1 MSNTLKRAGVAFAAL
16 SFINPVLG
24 AIRFDPEKMMRAA
37 EVQRGMEG
45 EALTV
50 FHGVTPTRFRV
61 RILGVIPKGI
71 MGEPYIIFRAL
82 DGPLVERDAPVM
94 GGMSGSPIFINGKL
108 VGAIAFTYLYEK
120 EPCGGATPI
129 EAMLLGVTGQ
139 RPALSYRYQ
148 PVMIAGRVYTR
159 AAEVG
164 RDPMDHQ
171 TLPLQAASAPVCF
184 TAGTPRSDRWQRS
197 LLGLLGL
204 DARPGA
210 GSHPSVPAEMVPG
223 AGFGVALA
231 QGDLLSYTFGTVTW
245 RDGDDVLGFGHPF
258 LSLGKLTMPL
268 TTVFIHDFVSSYRR
282 TDKDGSIMDTV
293 GALTYDSP
301 WGVAGAVGAS
311 AETVPAVYRIVD
323 ETADRSRV
331 FQLQLCRHRSVTPPV
346 ALGSLFEA
354 VGCVYHAA
362 EKPGIARVHYRVRG
376 SKGAVIE
383 RTEIYAHG
391 GDPSPAIGA
400 ELGEVMGLL
409 VDNRFEPQEIT
420 DVAVETHLIAEQ
432 RVARIERV
440 YTEEEAAV
448 AGRKLTVHV
457 LLKPVGAPA
466 EERVVRFDLPA
477 DLPKGSVSVGV
488 AGGLLADALRQQLGG
503 FTPEFH
509 SLDRIIKYLQSLETN
524 DQLLVMLALP
534 TRGAAVEDTPL
545 PDLPGVMYKRLAQA
559 HRTGVRAI
567 RDYEMK
573 TLATPW
579 VVEGAYLTTLAT
591 VNRQGERGKPEAPE
605 PKRQAAA
612 FMAGLHAAAAMPK
625 LRPAV
630 IPVTMGTVPV
640 LRWSAE
646 DVEAEDA
653 LPRVLAGGLGAP
665 VVLGSGAQAGD
676 DEKGDES
683 DEEKPQEQSQESKT
697 EAKPPAAEAKPEEA
711 KPKPEAGQVQPAPGQ
726 WLLGKYEEL
735 AKGTPDGLA
744 VHARGWLVP
753 GVRLR
758 ERAQVGEPPVW
769 DLAADGETT
778 YVAAGLEATVYRAA
792 GSEVVPFFRASEGLF
807 VSALSVLRDGTLAC
821 AVVPHAKVFFV
832 GRDGTVQRT
841 VAFYE
846 QYIWDLLPQGDELL
860 VATGSPARVYKLSPV
875 GEKSLLA
882 VVPENHV
889 VALAAAGD
897 SVYGATA
904 EEGVLYRLGSGGRVE
919 QLLRLPATDATGLAA
934 LPDGTVVVSAA
945 KAAIFALRPNGTVE
959 QWYKNDEQEIWALAA
974 DGQTVLAA
982 LGSPAMLLRARAPE
996 DYELLAVDRGQD
1008 YFAAV
1013 GRRGDGAMVVAG
1025 CAPPVLLAQEAQP
1038 AELAYTS
1045 AAYDASLPA
1054 RWLRG
1059 FVDTDTAPEV
1069 VTLQLR
1075 TGATETYEGGLWSS
1089 WTTAVG
1095 RPAYFVLEGPPGRY
1109 VQMRLSV
1116 PPTTAAPIKGLLVEY
1131 SLQNQRPSLKV
1142 TAPAAGG
1149 AVSGE
1154 TEVKWEASDPDKD
1167 TTEVALWLQARGT
1180 TEWTPV
1186 AERLASSPYKWDT
1199 KGLKDGVYRLRA
1211 VASDRPSRPT
1221 DALEIEA
1228 LVAPLVVDNT
1238 KPEGQLT
1245 SPARRAEDGSVP
1257 VEVVAH
1263 DALSG
1268 VAGVAW
1274 QYPGTEVWYTAAT
1287 SDGAWGGEYE
1297 VCTFTLP
1304 KAIKGGTKVVVRV
1317 RDLAGNIT
1325 DLTVTMPHEA
1335 QPAPAQSTQ
1344 PAGK

>member
-1 MSNTLKRAGVAFAAL
+1 MSSALRRIGVALAAL
-16 SFINPVLG
+16 SCITPVFG

-37 EVQRGMEG
+37 DVQRGMEG

-50 FHGVTPTRFRV
+50 FHGVVPTSFRV
-61 RILGVIPKGI
+61 RILGVIPKGV

-139 RPALSYRYQ
+139 RPAVSYRYQ
-148 PVMIAGRVYTR
+148 PVTIAGRVYTR
-159 AAEVG
+159 AAEIG
-164 RDPMDHQ
+164 RDPVDDQ
-171 TLPLQAASAPVCF
+171 TLPLRATSAPVCF

-210 GSHPSVPAEMVPG
+210 GSHPSVPVEMVPG

-245 RDGDDVLGFGHPF
+245 RDGEDVLGFGHPF
-258 LSLGKLTMPL
+258 MNIGKLAMPL

-282 TDKDGSIMDTV
+282 TDKDGVIMDTV

-301 WGVAGAVGAS
+301 WGVAGSVGAS

-323 ETADRSRV
+323 ETADRSRS
-331 FQLQLCRHRSVTPPV
+331 FQLQLCRHRAVTPPV

-354 VGCVYHAA
+354 VSCVYHAA
-362 EKPGIARVHYRVRG
+362 EKPGIVRVHYRVRG

-383 RTEIYAHG
+383 RTEVYSHG
-391 GDPSPAIGA
+391 GDPSPAIGS
-400 ELGEVMGLL
+400 ELGEVMRLL

-420 DVAVETHLIAEQ
+420 DVTVEARLLAEQ

-448 AGRKLTVHV
+448 AGRQLTVHV
-457 LLKPVGAPA
+457 LLKPVAAPD

-488 AGGLLADALRQQLGG
+488 AGGMLADALRQQLGG

-509 SLDRIIKYLQSLETN
+509 SLDRVIKYLQSLETN

-545 PDLPGVMYKRLAQA
+545 PDLPESMRKRLAQA
-559 HRTGVRAI
+559 HRTGVRTI
-567 RDYEMK
+567 REYEMK
-573 TLATPW
+573 TVTTPW
-579 VVEGAYLTTLAT
+579 VIEGSYVTTLAT
-591 VNRQGERGKPEAPE
+591 VTRQGERGKPEAPE
-605 PKRQAAA
+605 SKRQAAA
-612 FMAGLHAAAAMPK
+612 FMPK
-625 LRPAV
+625 LRPTV
-630 IPVTMGTVPV
+630 TPVTMGTVPV
-640 LRWSAE
+640 LRWGA
-646 DVEAEDA
+646 DTVEAEES
-653 LPRVLAGGLGAP
+653 PQRVLAAGLGAP
-665 VVLGSGAQAGD
+665 VVLGNAVQADDDDGD
-676 DEKGDES
+676 DEP
-683 DEEKPQEQSQESKT
+683 DEEKPQDESQET
-697 EAKPPAAEAKPEEA
+697 GAETKPSAGEAKPEEA
-711 KPKPEAGQVQPAPGQ
+711 KPKPEAGQVQAAPGQ
-726 WLLGKYEEL
+726 WVLGKYEEL
-735 AKGTPDGLA
+735 VKGTPEGLA

-758 ERAQVGEPPVW
+758 EIATAGEPPVW
-769 DLAADGETT
+769 DVAADGDTV
-778 YVAAGLEATVYRAA
+778 YVAAGLGATVYRVV
-792 GSEVVPFFRASEGLF
+792 GSEVSSFFRAPEGVF
-807 VSALSVLRDGTLAC
+807 VSALAVLGDGTLAC
-821 AVVPHAKVFFV
+821 AVVPQAKVYFV

-841 VAFYE
+841 VAFDE
-846 QYIWDLLPQGDELL
+846 QYVWDILPRGAELL
-860 VATGSPARVYKLSPV
+860 VATGSPARVYKLAAT

-882 VVPENHV
+882 VVPENHAM
-889 VALAAAGD
+889 ALAGAGD
-897 SVYGATA
+897 TVYVATA
-904 EEGVLYRLGSGGRVE
+904 EEGVLYRINSDGRIE
-919 QLLRLPATDATGLAA
+919 QILRLPATDAAGLAA

-945 KAAIFALRPNGTVE
+945 KAAIFALRPGGVVE

-974 DGQTVLAA
+974 DGQCVLAA
-982 LGSPAMLLRARAPE
+982 LGTPAMLLRARRPD
-996 DYELLAVDRGQD
+996 DYELLAIDRGQD

-1013 GRRGDGAMVVAG
+1013 GHRGDGSVVVAG
-1025 CAPPVLLAQEAQP
+1025 CAPPVLLAQDTQP

-1045 AAYDASLPA
+1045 SAFDASLPA
-1054 RWLRG
+1054 RWLRA
-1059 FVDTDTAPEV
+1059 FVDTDAPPDAV
-1069 VTLQLR
+1069 KLQLR
-1075 TGATETYEGGLWSS
+1075 TGATETYQSGLWSS
-1089 WTTAVG
+1089 WTPAVA
-1095 RPAYFVLEGPPGRY
+1095 RATCFALEGPPGRY
-1109 VQMRLSV
+1109 AQVRLAV
-1116 PPTTAAPIKGLLVEY
+1116 PLTTAAPVRGLVAEY
-1131 SLQNQRPSLKV
+1131 LLQNQRPLLKI
-1142 TAPAAGG
+1142 TAPAPGG

-1154 TEVKWEASDPDKD
+1154 TEVKWEVSDPDKD
-1167 TTEVALWLQARGT
+1167 TTEVSLWLQARGS
-1180 TEWTPV
+1180 TEWTTI
-1186 AERLASSPYKWDT
+1186 AERLVSSPYKWDT
-1199 KGLKDGVYRLRA
+1199 KGIKDGVYRLRA
-1211 VASDRPSRPT
+1211 VASDRPSRPA

-1238 KPEGQLT
+1238 KPEGQIT
-1245 SPARRAEDGSVP
+1245 GVAKRAEDGSAA
-1257 VEVVAH
+1257 VEVMAH

-1268 VAGVAW
+1268 VAAVAW
-1274 QYPGTEVWYTAAT
+1274 QYPGTEVWYAAAP

-1317 RDLAGNIT
+1317 RDLAGNT
-1325 DLTVTMPHEA
+1325 ADLTVTMPDEA
-1335 QPAPAQSTQ
+1335 QPAPAQPS
-1344 PAGK
+1344 GK

>member
-1 MSNTLKRAGVAFAAL
+1 MSTAL
-16 SFINPVLG
+16 NRVGIALAVLSCASPLFG

-37 EVQRGMEG
+37 DVQRGMEG

-61 RILGVIPKGI
+61 RILGVIPKGV

-139 RPALSYRYQ
+139 RPAVSYRPQ
-148 PVMIAGRVYTR
+148 PVTIAGRVYTR
-159 AAEVG
+159 AAEIG
-164 RDPMDHQ
+164 RDPWDDQ
-171 TLPLQAASAPVCF
+171 TLPLQATSAPVCF

-210 GSHPSVPAEMVPG
+210 GSHPSVPVEMVPG

-258 LSLGKLTMPL
+258 MSIGKLAMPL
-268 TTVFIHDFVSSYRR
+268 TTVFIHDFVSNYRR
-282 TDKDGSIMDTV
+282 TDKDGVIMDTV

-301 WGVAGAVGAS
+301 WGVAGSVGAS
-311 AETVPAVYRIVD
+311 AGTVPAVYRIVD

-331 FQLQLCRHRSVTPPV
+331 FQLQLCRHRAVTAPV

-362 EKPGIARVHYRVRG
+362 EKPGIARVRYRVRG

-383 RTEIYAHG
+383 RTEIYSHG

-400 ELGEVMGLL
+400 ELGEVMRLL

-420 DVAVETHLIAEQ
+420 DVEVETHLLAEQ

-448 AGRKLTVHV
+448 AGRQLTVHV

-466 EERVVRFDLPA
+466 EERVVRFELPA

-488 AGGLLADALRQQLGG
+488 AGGMLADALRQQLGG

-509 SLDRIIKYLQSLETN
+509 SLDRVIRYLQSLETN

-545 PDLPGVMYKRLAQA
+545 PDLPDTMRKRLAQA
-559 HRTGVRAI
+559 HRTGLRTI
-567 RDYEMK
+567 REYEMK
-573 TLATPW
+573 TLTTPW
-579 VVEGAYLTTLAT
+579 VIEGSYVTALAT
-591 VNRQGERGKPEAPE
+591 VTRQGERGKPEAPE

-612 FMAGLHAAAAMPK
+612 LMPK
-625 LRPAV
+625 LRPTV
-630 IPVTMGTVPV
+630 TPVTMGTVPV
-640 LRWSAE
+640 LRWGE
-646 DVEAEDA
+646 DTVEAEQS
-653 LPRVLAGGLGAP
+653 PQRVLAAGLGAP
-665 VVLGSGAQAGD
+665 VVLGSAAQASDDEGD
-676 DEKGDES
+676 DEPDQ
-683 DEEKPQEQSQESKT
+683 EKPQQQSQESKT
-697 EAKPPAAEAKPEEA
+697 EAKPAGGEAKPEEA
-711 KPKPEAGQVQPAPGQ
+711 KPKPEAGQVQAAPGQ
-726 WLLGKYEEL
+726 WVLGKYEEL
-735 AKGTPDGLA
+735 AKGTPEGLA

-753 GVRLR
+753 GVRLQ
-758 ERAQVGEPPVW
+758 ETATVGEPPVW
-769 DLAADGETT
+769 DVAADRDAV
-778 YVAAGLEATVYRAA
+778 YVAAGLDATVYRAV
-792 GSEVVPFFRASEGLF
+792 GGEVSSFFRAPEGLF
-807 VSALSVLRDGTLAC
+807 VSSLAVLGDGTLAC
-821 AVVPHAKVFFV
+821 AVVPQAKVYFV
-832 GRDGTVQRT
+832 GRNGAVKGT
-841 VAFYE
+841 VAFEE
-846 QYIWDLLPQGDELL
+846 QYVWDLLPHGIELL
-860 VATGSPARVYKLSPV
+860 VATGSPARLYKLAAS

-889 VALAAAGD
+889 IALAAAGD
-897 SVYGATA
+897 SVYAATA
-904 EEGVLYRLGSGGRVE
+904 EEGVLYRISSDGRVQ
-919 QLLRLPATDATGLAA
+919 QLFRLPATDATGLAA

-945 KAAIFALRPNGTVE
+945 KAAIFALRPNGVAE
-959 QWYKNDEQEIWALAA
+959 QWYKNDEQEIWALAP
-974 DGQTVLAA
+974 DGQAVLAA
-982 LGSPAMLLRARAPE
+982 LGTPAMLLRARGAE

-1013 GRRGDGAMVVAG
+1013 GRRGDGAIVLAG

-1038 AELAYTS
+1038 AELTYTS
-1045 AAYDASLPA
+1045 SAFDASLPA

-1059 FVDTDTAPEV
+1059 FVDTDAAPEA

-1075 TGATETYEGGLWSS
+1075 TGATETYETGLWSS
-1089 WTTAVG
+1089 WATAAA
-1095 RPAYFVLEGPPGRY
+1095 RATCFAFEDLAGRY
-1109 VQMRLSV
+1109 AQVRLSV
-1116 PPTTAAPIKGLLVEY
+1116 PPTNAAPIRGLVVEY
-1131 SLQNQRPSLKV
+1131 LLQNQRPTLKL
-1142 TAPAAGG
+1142 TAPAPGG

-1154 TEVKWEASDPDKD
+1154 TEVKWEVSDPDKD
-1167 TTEVALWLQARGT
+1167 TTEVSLWLQARGA
-1180 TEWTPV
+1180 TEWTSI

-1199 KGLKDGVYRLRA
+1199 KALKDGVYRLRA

-1228 LVAPLVVDNT
+1228 IVAPLVVDNT
-1238 KPEGQLT
+1238 KPEGQVT
-1245 SPARRAEDGSVP
+1245 SVGKRAEDGTVA
-1257 VEVVAH
+1257 VEVMGH

-1268 VAGVAW
+1268 VATVAW
-1274 QYPGTEVWYTAAT
+1274 QYPGSEVWYAAAP
-1287 SDGAWGGEYE
+1287 SDGTWGGEYE

-1317 RDLAGNIT
+1317 RDLAGNYT
-1325 DLTVTMPHEA
+1325 DLTVTMPDEA
-1335 QPAPAQSTQ
+1335 QPAPAQPTK
-1344 PAGK
+1344 PGGK